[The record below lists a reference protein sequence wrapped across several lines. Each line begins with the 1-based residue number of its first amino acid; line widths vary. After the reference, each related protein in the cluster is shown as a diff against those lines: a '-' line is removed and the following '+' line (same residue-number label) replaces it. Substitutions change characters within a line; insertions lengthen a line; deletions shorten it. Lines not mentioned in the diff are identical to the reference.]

1 MSNNKANNSVHSYLN
16 SASLFRNKKK
26 DLYNS
31 SYVTHNRYFDDQF
44 RTSSNVSNSTTIKM
58 PNITHSKK

>member
-1 MSNNKANNSVHSYLN
+1 MSSNKSNNSVHSYLN

-31 SYVTHNRYFDDQF
+31 SYVTHNRYFDDQH
-44 RTSSNVSNSTTIKM
+44 RASSITSNSTAIKM
-58 PNITHSKK
+58 PNITNSKK